1 MRDCLSADV
10 SVVIPHFNAIETVGR
25 SIESVIAQ
33 TLPVHE
39 LLIVDDASADFQAL
53 ARLVARYSNQ
63 LKITLLPLGVNGGA
77 ANARN
82 VGVAGASS
90 TYIAFLDSDD
100 VWHPQKIALQY
111 AYMRTH
117 SVNLTAHGYIFDLRQ
132 RPFSDVFRLTV
143 KTIVKGRFI
152 WGNPIFTPT
161 VMARR
166 DSFFAFD
173 GRHQRMED
181 YRCWY
186 ENLRN
191 GNHELL
197 SLDLA
202 GGFKPAIGES
212 GLTASARLMHQ
223 GYLEVLH
230 SLRAEGKMPLFDYLL
245 AVLCEALKY
254 PIRSLLIFIRK

>member
-1 MRDCLSADV
+1 MKANV
-10 SVVIPHFNAIETVGR
+10 SVVMPHYNALETVGR

-53 ARLVARYSNQ
+53 VRLVERYSSQ
-63 LKITLLPLGVNGGA
+63 LKITLLPLEVNGGA

-82 VGVAGASS
+82 VGIASASS

-100 VWHPQKIALQY
+100 VWHPQKIAIQY
-111 AYMRTH
+111 AYMRTR

-132 RPFSDVFRLTV
+132 QPFSNIFRLTV
-143 KTIVKGRFI
+143 KVIVKGSFI

-166 DSFFAFD
+166 DNFCAFD
-173 GRHQRMED
+173 GRHRRVDD
-181 YRCWY
+181 YKCWY
-186 ENLRN
+186 ENLKN

-197 SLDLA
+197 RLDLA
-202 GGFKPAIGES
+202 GGFKSAIGES

-223 GYLEVLH
+223 EYLDVLH
-230 SLRAEGKMPLFDYLL
+230 SLRAEGKMPLVDYL
-245 AVLCEALKY
+245 VTILCETLKY
-254 PIRSLLIFIRK
+254 PIRSFLIFIRR